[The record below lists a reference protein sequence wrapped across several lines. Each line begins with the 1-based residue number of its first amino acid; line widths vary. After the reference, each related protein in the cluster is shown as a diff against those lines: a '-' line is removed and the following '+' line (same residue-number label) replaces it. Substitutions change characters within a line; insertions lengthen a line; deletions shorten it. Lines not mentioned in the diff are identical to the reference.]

1 MHLPNGFPGA
11 MPSGANGRRN
21 ADGAEAGSCGSPASS
36 DAVLG
41 GGAALG
47 ADSLRTTSPPI
58 ALSEHEELMRH
69 AHLS

>member
-11 MPSGANGRRN
+11 MPPGANGRRN

-47 ADSLRTTSPPI
+47 AEVS
-58 ALSEHEELMRH
+58 MRDVL
-69 AHLS
+69 AEARSN